1 MVVRVRFPP
10 SVQECR
16 FFDIKRK
23 EIIMET
29 LYFAFGV
36 LTMVGVA
43 LASLTVYSVL
53 KANQLAKQIRNQEV
67 SFQEL
72 MNYIDETRRHAHDR
86 IDRVEDYLP
95 KAINDQITD
104 AVTACNSYTDKRI
117 DKLIDTYFMV
127 KEAEKE
133 SKKLIKG

>member
-1 MVVRVRFPP
+1 
-10 SVQECR
+10 
-16 FFDIKRK
+16 
-23 EIIMET
+23 MET

-53 KANQLAKQIRNQEV
+53 KVNKSDRQIKSLERV
-67 SFQEL
+67 
-72 MNYIDETRRHAHDR
+72 IDELYKHIDESRRHVHER

-95 KAINDQITD
+95 QAINDQITD

>member
-1 MVVRVRFPP
+1 
-10 SVQECR
+10 
-16 FFDIKRK
+16 
-23 EIIMET
+23 MET

-53 KANQLAKQIRNQEV
+53 KATKATKQIESLQKTIE
-67 SFQEL
+67 EL
-72 MNYIDETRRHAHDR
+72 WRHIDESRRHVHERVDR
-86 IDRVEDYLP
+86 IEDYLP
-95 KAINDQITD
+95 RAINDQITD